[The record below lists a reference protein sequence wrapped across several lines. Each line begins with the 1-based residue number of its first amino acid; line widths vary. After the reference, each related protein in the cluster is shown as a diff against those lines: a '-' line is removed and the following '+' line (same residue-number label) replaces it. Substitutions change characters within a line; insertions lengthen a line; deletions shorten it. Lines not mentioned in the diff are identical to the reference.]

1 MRGVPRVS
9 DRRVPALTAEQ
20 MLEVDRLMVDEYKIE
35 LVQMMELAGR
45 NLARLASR
53 LVLRAEGDAVVGVM
67 AGRGGNGGGALVC
80 ARHLYNQGADVRVY
94 LSRPPEDYSGVPA
107 HQLGILRRL
116 GVRVAVGPPAAD
128 DPGAHEIDLLV
139 DGVIGYS
146 LRGAPRGTA
155 AELISWSQRADV
167 PVLALDVP
175 SGIDATTGAA
185 GEPAVEATATMTL
198 ALPKTGLAAIAAA
211 ASVGALYLADIG
223 VPPEVYERIGV
234 DLPDGPIF
242 AADALVALEAA
253 EPSDSTPPY
262 FRSRACFEEEPHG

>member
-1 MRGVPRVS
+1 MRGVPRMS
-9 DRRVPALTAEQ
+9 DRRVPTLTAEQ
-20 MLEVDRLMVDEYKIE
+20 MLEVDRLMVDEYNIE

-45 NLARLASR
+45 NLARLANR
-53 LVLRAEGDAVVGVM
+53 LVLGTEGDTVVGVM

-116 GVRVAVGPPAAD
+116 GVRVAVGSPAAD

-198 ALPKTGLAAIAAA
+198 ALPKTGLAA
-211 ASVGALYLADIG
+211 ASVGELYLADIG

-262 FRSRACFEEEPHG
+262 FRSRACFEEEPRG